1 MEKDKRLKRVWNGMM
16 QRCNNPSNP
25 SYRSYG
31 EKGIF
36 VCEEWHDY
44 EKFKEWAME
53 SGYDEDAPYGQ
64 CTIERK
70 NVNGGYCPEN
80 CCWATMEQQSLNK
93 TSNRIIEYNGEKK
106 TAKEWADEFG
116 VNYHTLIS
124 RLNVCG
130 YSPEK
135 ALTKRYCRGK
145 LITFNG
151 ETHNIPEWAEI
162 LGINYWTLCSR
173 VQKEDFDPQTDFI
186 KEDKR
191 RKGDN

>member
-1 MEKDKRLKRVWNGMM
+1 MKKDKRLRRVWNGMM

-31 EKGIF
+31 ERGIF

-44 EKFKEWAME
+44 EKFKEWAMK

-64 CTIERK
+64 CTIEMK
-70 NVNGGYCPEN
+70 NVNIGYCPEN

-106 TAKEWADEFG
+106 TAKEWSDELG
-116 VNYHTLIS
+116 VNYRTLIS

-135 ALTKRYCRGK
+135 ALTKRCCRGK